1 MAYRPYKSHW
11 FYSFSQSPDNQLLAS
26 RLAKGRLCIVKGAL
40 SACDSW
46 PFALRFAA
54 FYKSVGRAAL
64 PIPSA
69 NIVKGECK
77 AKQKTK
83 FFKFAFPGRILYLRS
98 RYNERREHRQAKDEV
113 FMQKSRMPD
122 WHTGF
127 LFYSPIVVTGYFFST
142 FTVVPSA
149 LRTMLMPFCISFS
162 LRPLRS

>member
-1 MAYRPYKSHW
+1 MLLVPIGIPSLGRVWEGLSMAYRPYKSHW

-113 FMQKSRMPD
+113 FMQKIP
-122 WHTGF
+122 
-127 LFYSPIVVTGYFFST
+127 Y
-142 FTVVPSA
+142 A
-149 LRTMLMPFCISFS
+149 
-162 LRPLRS
+162 